1 MDKSKKYGKEI
12 VSLITESFDFEL
24 AKNMIHYLYYQTNDD
39 IMMDDCEA
47 WMDAEHV
54 CIVCGE
60 KMELHN
66 VDGVE
71 FYACENCKYGG
82 E

>member
-1 MDKSKKYGKEI
+1 MNKFGKEI
-12 VSLITESFDFEL
+12 VALISDSFDDVEL
-24 AKNMIHYLYYQTNDD
+24 IKDMIRYLYYQTNDD
-39 IMMDDCEA
+39 VMMDDCES

-60 KMELHN
+60 KMELHEL
-66 VDGVE
+66 DGKE

>member
-1 MDKSKKYGKEI
+1 MDKSKKFGKEI
-12 VSLITESFDFEL
+12 VALISESFEPEL
-24 AKNMIHYLYYQTNDD
+24 AKQMIYYLYYQTNDD
-39 IMMDDCEA
+39 VMMEDCEA
-47 WMDAEHV
+47 WMDSEHV

-60 KMELHN
+60 DMELHEL
-66 VDGVE
+66 DGKE

>member
-1 MDKSKKYGKEI
+1 MKKFGKEI
-12 VSLITESFDFEL
+12 VALISDSFDDVEL
-24 AKNMIHYLYYQTNDD
+24 VKDMIRYLYYQTNDD
-39 IMMDDCEA
+39 VMMDDCES
-47 WMDAEHV
+47 WMNVEHV

-60 KMELHN
+60 KMELHEL
-66 VDGVE
+66 DGKE

>member
-1 MDKSKKYGKEI
+1 MKKFGKE
-12 VSLITESFDFEL
+12 VVALISDSFDDIEL
-24 AKNMIHYLYYQTNDD
+24 VKDMIRYLYYQTNDD
-39 IMMDDCEA
+39 VMMDDCES

-60 KMELHN
+60 KMELHEL
-66 VDGVE
+66 DDKE

>member
-1 MDKSKKYGKEI
+1 MKKFGKE
-12 VSLITESFDFEL
+12 VVALISDSFDDVEL
-24 AKNMIHYLYYQTNDD
+24 IKDMIRYLYYQTNDD
-39 IMMDDCEA
+39 VMMDDCES

-60 KMELHN
+60 KMELHEL
-66 VDGVE
+66 DGKE

>member
-1 MDKSKKYGKEI
+1 MKKFGKEI
-12 VSLITESFDFEL
+12 VALISDSFDDVEL
-24 AKNMIHYLYYQTNDD
+24 IKDMIRYLYYQTNDD
-39 IMMDDCEA
+39 VMMDDCES

-60 KMELHN
+60 KMELHEL
-66 VDGVE
+66 DGKE

>member
-1 MDKSKKYGKEI
+1 MNKFGKEI
-12 VSLITESFDFEL
+12 VALISDSFDDVEL
-24 AKNMIHYLYYQTNDD
+24 VKNMIRYLYYQTNDD
-39 IMMDDCEA
+39 VMMDDCES

-60 KMELHN
+60 KMELHEL
-66 VDGVE
+66 DGKE

>member
-1 MDKSKKYGKEI
+1 MNKFGKEI
-12 VSLITESFDFEL
+12 VALISDSFDDVEL
-24 AKNMIHYLYYQTNDD
+24 VKDMIRYLYYQTNDD
-39 IMMDDCEA
+39 VMMDDCES

-60 KMELHN
+60 KMELHEL
-66 VDGVE
+66 DGKE

>member
-1 MDKSKKYGKEI
+1 MKKFGKEI
-12 VSLITESFDFEL
+12 VALISDSFDDVEL
-24 AKNMIHYLYYQTNDD
+24 VKDMIRYLYYQTNDD
-39 IMMDDCEA
+39 DMMNDCES

-60 KMELHN
+60 KMELHEL
-66 VDGVE
+66 DGKE
-71 FYACENCKYGG
+71 FYACENCKHGG

>member
-1 MDKSKKYGKEI
+1 MKKFGKEI
-12 VSLITESFDFEL
+12 VALISDSFDFDL
-24 AKNMIHYLYYQTNDD
+24 AKDMIRYLYYQTNDD
-39 IMMDDCEA
+39 VMMDDCES

-60 KMELHN
+60 DMELHN

-71 FYACENCKYGG
+71 FYACENCKHGG